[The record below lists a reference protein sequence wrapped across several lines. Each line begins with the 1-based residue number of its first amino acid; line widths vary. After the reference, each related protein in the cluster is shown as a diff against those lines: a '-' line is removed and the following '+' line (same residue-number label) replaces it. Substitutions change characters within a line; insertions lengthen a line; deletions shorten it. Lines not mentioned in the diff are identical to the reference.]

1 MAKLTTAEFI
11 DAIKELSVLELNDLV
26 KACEE
31 EFGVSAAAGVVV
43 AAAGGD
49 AAAAEEKTE
58 FDVELTEVGP
68 NKVKV
73 IKVVREITGLG
84 LKEAK
89 DAVDGAP
96 KVIKEQAD
104 KASAEDAKAK
114 LEAEGAKV
122 TLKQSVRKRRETN
135 NNPAEM
141 LAFLLGYFIQL
152 YPLSLS
158 EKVLKIIL
166 AIPLILLY
174 SISCTIVVH
183 QAFPCSFL
191 GKTRLK

>member
-1 MAKLTTAEFI
+1 MKGFVQKNKKINYMEENKMTTQEI
-11 DAIKELSVLELNDLV
+11 IEVIKGLSVLELNDLV

-43 AAAGGD
+43 AAAADGAG
-49 AAAAEEKTE
+49 AAEEKDS

-73 IKVVREITGLG
+73 IKVVRELTGLG

-96 KVIKEQAD
+96 KVIKEGAT
-104 KASAEDAKAK
+104 KEEAEEAKTK

-122 TLKQSVRKRRETN
+122 TLK
-135 NNPAEM
+135 
-141 LAFLLGYFIQL
+141 
-152 YPLSLS
+152 
-158 EKVLKIIL
+158 
-166 AIPLILLY
+166 
-174 SISCTIVVH
+174 
-183 QAFPCSFL
+183 
-191 GKTRLK
+191 

>member
-1 MAKLTTAEFI
+1 MAKLKTAEFI
-11 DAIKELSVLELNDLV
+11 EAIKELTVLELNDLV

-49 AAAAEEKTE
+49 AAGAAEEKTE

-73 IKVVREITGLG
+73 IKVVRELTGLG

-89 DAVDGAP
+89 AVVDEAP
-96 KVIKEQAD
+96 KMVKEGAD
-104 KASAEDAKAK
+104 KAEAEDIKAK

-122 TLKQSVRKRRETN
+122 TLK
-135 NNPAEM
+135 
-141 LAFLLGYFIQL
+141 
-152 YPLSLS
+152 
-158 EKVLKIIL
+158 
-166 AIPLILLY
+166 
-174 SISCTIVVH
+174 
-183 QAFPCSFL
+183 
-191 GKTRLK
+191 

>member
-11 DAIKELSVLELNDLV
+11 EAIKELSVLELNDLV

-43 AAAGGD
+43 AAE
-49 AAAAEEKTE
+49 EEKTE

-73 IKVVREITGLG
+73 IKVVREATGLG

-89 DAVDGAP
+89 DVVDSAP
-96 KVIKEQAD
+96 KVVKAGASKEEAEQI
-104 KASAEDAKAK
+104 KAS

-122 TLKQSVRKRRETN
+122 TLK
-135 NNPAEM
+135 
-141 LAFLLGYFIQL
+141 
-152 YPLSLS
+152 
-158 EKVLKIIL
+158 
-166 AIPLILLY
+166 
-174 SISCTIVVH
+174 
-183 QAFPCSFL
+183 
-191 GKTRLK
+191 